1 MIFVEVLDLVL
12 KSLCRARLPPTGCRS
27 HQFHPVVLIVQH
39 HPTVQISPLSPSQ
52 SPRKSPGPPAAGEKF
67 RPLAKNFPA
76 DPQGLAPRVRKIFA
90 PGLGGSARA
99 RYLRV
104 RFRVGTGGSVGGG
117 PGGAAFVGAWR
128 CEGPAGPG
136 PGGPGAAGAEEHKR
150 ESIISKGEFDPGSG

>member
-39 HPTVQISPLSPSQ
+39 HPTVQISPPPPSQ
-52 SPRKSPGPPAAGEKF
+52 SPRKSPGRPPPG
-67 RPLAKNFPA
+67 KNFALWQKFFPLTPRA
-76 DPQGLAPRVRKIFA
+76 LRPGCGKISRRGLAVRRGRATFAFAFGRVR
-90 PGLGGSARA
+90 GDRS
-99 RYLRV
+99 
-104 RFRVGTGGSVGGG
+104 GG